1 MTPLATYLVET
12 FVTLVAVIAI
22 AILVLVGARRLGV
35 GRPHGPMRLVG
46 RMPLDARR
54 AIYLVQVG
62 GQVLILGASE
72 AGLTKLG
79 ELPEGEVGDLPMQET
94 NPSFSEL
101 LAKWRRKPSTDAQQG
116 TIDSKERGKD
126 G

>member
-12 FVTLVAVIAI
+12 FVTLVAVVAI

-79 ELPEGEVGDLPMQET
+79 ELRDSELGDLPSEKAKPT
-94 NPSFSEL
+94 FSEL
-101 LAKWRRKPSTDAQQG
+101 FARWKRRPSIDARLG
-116 TIDSKERGKD
+116 TTESEQRGKD

>member
-12 FVTLVAVIAI
+12 FVTLVAVVAI

-79 ELPEGEVGDLPMQET
+79 ELRESELGDLLAEET
-94 NPSFSEL
+94 KPTFSEL
-101 LAKWRRKPSTDAQQG
+101 LAKWRGKPSTVSRQG
-116 TIDSKERGKD
+116 AIESNQRDENG
-126 G
+126 